1 MTLQTDLLALQHTD
15 TRLDQLRH
23 RRAHLPERADVQ
35 TLSATLADLESELEK
50 LTSRHTDLSR
60 SQQRLED
67 EVASV
72 EQKRAEVDRK
82 LASGT
87 VPRELQAL
95 MEEGDSLRRRQRSL
109 EDDLLEVMELAEPV
123 AAQLTV
129 SQERQRDLRARLE
142 VGRSALSVAEGAV
155 DGELEEA
162 EALRAREATAIPD
175 SLLKEYE
182 RLRSRLD
189 GVAVSELV
197 GTTCTGCHTTLAAME
212 VERIRREPVDALV
225 HCEPCGRIV
234 VRP

>member
-1 MTLQTDLLALQHTD
+1 
-15 TRLDQLRH
+15 
-23 RRAHLPERADVQ
+23 VQ
-35 TLSATLADLESELEK
+35 SLETTLADVDAELEK
-50 LTSRHTDLSR
+50 LRSRYTDLSR

-82 LASGT
+82 LAGGT

-95 MEEGDSLRRRQRSL
+95 MDEGDSLRRRQRSL
-109 EDDLLEVMELAEPV
+109 EDELLEVMELAEPV
-123 AAQLTV
+123 AAHLATSEEQ
-129 SQERQRDLRARLE
+129 QRDLSGRLD
-142 VGRSALSVAEGAV
+142 VARSALAAAESTVDAELRDAEVQRAAAAGAIA
-155 DGELEEA
+155 D
-162 EALRAREATAIPD
+162 P
-175 SLLKEYE
+175 LLKEYE

-212 VERIRREPVDALV
+212 CERIRREPSDALV

>member
-1 MTLQTDLLALQHTD
+1 VTLQSDLLALQHSD
-15 TRLDQLRH
+15 THLDQLRH
-23 RRAHLPERADVQ
+23 RRAHLSERSDVQ
-35 TLSATLADLESELEK
+35 TLEATLADVDAELEK
-50 LTSRHTDLSR
+50 LSSRNTDLSR

-82 LASGT
+82 LAGGT

-95 MEEGDSLRRRQRSL
+95 VDEGDSLRRRQRSL

-123 AAQLTV
+123 AAQLAA
-129 SQERQRDLRARLE
+129 SEEQQRDLRGRLE
-142 VGRSALSVAEGAV
+142 VARSALSTAESTV
-155 DGELEEA
+155 DAELREA
-162 EALRAREATAIPD
+162 EAERARAAVAIADP
-175 SLLKEYE
+175 LLKEYE
-182 RLRSRLD
+182 RLRARLD

-212 VERIRREPVDALV
+212 CERIRREPPDALV

>member
-1 MTLQTDLLALQHTD
+1 VTLQTDLLALQHSD

-23 RRAHLPERADVQ
+23 RRAHLPERSDLDALETMLSDVE
-35 TLSATLADLESELEK
+35 AELEK
-50 LTSRHTDLSR
+50 LTGRHTDLSR

-67 EVASV
+67 DVASV

-95 MEEGDSLRRRQRSL
+95 SDEGDSLRRRQRSL
-109 EDDLLEVMELAEPV
+109 EDELLEVMELAEPV
-123 AAQLTV
+123 AAQLAV
-129 SQERQRDLRARLE
+129 LQEQQRDLRARVE
-142 VGRSALSVAEGAV
+142 VARSALTTAESEV
-155 DGELEEA
+155 DAELREA
-162 EALRAREATAIPD
+162 EAVRVQAAEVIAEP
-175 SLLKEYE
+175 LLKEYE

-189 GVAVSELV
+189 GVAVSELI

-212 VERIRREPVDALV
+212 VERIRREPPDALV

-234 VRP
+234 VRA